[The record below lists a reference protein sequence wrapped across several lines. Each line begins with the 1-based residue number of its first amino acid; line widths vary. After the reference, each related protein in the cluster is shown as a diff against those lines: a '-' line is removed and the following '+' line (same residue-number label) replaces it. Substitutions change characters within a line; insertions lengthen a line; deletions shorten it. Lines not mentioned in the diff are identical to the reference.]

1 MIFYLNKQML
11 HSRYHTKE
19 VSTIMS
25 YEDKTLIVY
34 LDGDYRRFKA
44 VADIYQNFDYDQAHI
59 LITSFNDDNELR
71 GTKDLLNSNY
81 DYIDERHI
89 LTEYFS
95 TTTYNNAVEIQQIL
109 YRLNYGHVIVVTSQ
123 YHKFR
128 TRLIFNNVFNG
139 NTKLKFLGVNH
150 HTTLAEYSSE
160 AVKLGLYLLKNYK
173 FFTKDKMLYS
183 KSRYRRVSRLRYQ

>member
-1 MIFYLNKQML
+1 
-11 HSRYHTKE
+11 
-19 VSTIMS
+19 MS
-25 YEDKTLIVY
+25 YENKTLIVY

-59 LITSFNDDNELR
+59 LITSFNDYNELR

-81 DYIDERHI
+81 DHIDERHI

-109 YRLNYGHVIVVTSQ
+109 KRLNYGHVIVVTSQ

-128 TRLIFNNVFNG
+128 TKLIFNNVFKG
-139 NTKLKFLGVNH
+139 SVKLKFLGVNH
-150 HTTLAEYSSE
+150 HTTLMEYSSE
-160 AVKLGLYLLKNYK
+160 AVKLGLYLMKNYK
-173 FFTKDKMLYS
+173 FFTKDKLLYS
-183 KSRYRRVSRLRYQ
+183 KSRYRRLSRLRYQ

>member
-1 MIFYLNKQML
+1 
-11 HSRYHTKE
+11 
-19 VSTIMS
+19 MS

-44 VADIYQNFDYDQAHI
+44 VADIYLKLDYNQAHI
-59 LITSFNDDNELR
+59 LITSFNHDNELR

-89 LTEYFS
+89 PTEYFS

-109 YRLNYGHVIVVTSQ
+109 KRLNYGHVIVVTSQ

-128 TRLIFNNVFNG
+128 TKLIFNNVFNG
-139 NTKLKFLGVNH
+139 SRKLKYLGVNH
-150 HTTLAEYSSE
+150 HTSLMEYSSE
-160 AVKLGLYLLKNYK
+160 AVKLGLYLMQNYK
-173 FFTKDKMLYS
+173 FFTKEDLLYS
-183 KSRYRRVSRLRYQ
+183 KSRYRRLFRLRYQ

>member
-1 MIFYLNKQML
+1 
-11 HSRYHTKE
+11 
-19 VSTIMS
+19 MS

-71 GTKDLLNSNY
+71 GTKDLLNSSY

-139 NTKLKFLGVNH
+139 STKLKFLGVNH
-150 HTTLAEYSSE
+150 HTMLAEYSAE
-160 AVKLGLYLLKNYK
+160 AVKLVLYLLKNYK

>member
-1 MIFYLNKQML
+1 
-11 HSRYHTKE
+11 
-19 VSTIMS
+19 MS

-34 LDGDYRRFKA
+34 LDGDDRRFKA

>member
-1 MIFYLNKQML
+1 
-11 HSRYHTKE
+11 
-19 VSTIMS
+19 MS

-44 VADIYQNFDYDQAHI
+44 VADIYQKFDYDQAHV

-109 YRLNYGHVIVVTSQ
+109 SRLNYGHVIVVTSQ
-123 YHKFR
+123 YHIFR
-128 TRLIFNNVFNG
+128 TGMIFNKVFNRSR
-139 NTKLKFLGVNH
+139 NLKFIGVNH
-150 HTTLAEYSSE
+150 QTTLLEYSSE
-160 AVKLGLYLLKNYK
+160 AVKLVLYLLRNYK
-173 FFTKDKMLYS
+173 FFTKDKLLYN

>member
-1 MIFYLNKQML
+1 
-11 HSRYHTKE
+11 
-19 VSTIMS
+19 MS
-25 YEDKTLIVY
+25 YENKTLIVY

-44 VADIYQNFDYDQAHI
+44 VADLYQKFDYGKAHI

-71 GTKDLLNSNY
+71 GTKDLLNSSY

-109 YRLNYGHVIVVTSQ
+109 SRLDYSHVIIVTSQ
-123 YHKFR
+123 YHIFR
-128 TRLIFNNVFNG
+128 TRMIFNKVFNG
-139 NTKLKFLGVNH
+139 SRNLKFIGVNH
-150 HTTLAEYSSE
+150 QTTLLEYSSE
-160 AVKLGLYLLKNYK
+160 AVKLVLYLLRNYK
-173 FFTKDKMLYS
+173 IFTKDKLLYN